1 MISTLSAAGR
11 TKDVLL
17 LLQHAHKSGVQPDE
31 IMYSVCL
38 QAPILQSPLD
48 MSLCCKLTR
57 ALTFQNVSC
66 RHCVSTT
73 PRSPTFAVCCSR
85 RLRRAP
91 RLRPHPHSR
100 RRRMLPPAR
109 GRGFRVWWQGRG
121 QVRGRGRGRER
132 G

>member
-1 MISTLSAAGR
+1 MHRYIHTLDPAYTHTQVYTSMISTLSAAGR

-57 ALTFQNVSC
+57 ALTCQNV
-66 RHCVSTT
+66 CV
-73 PRSPTFAVCCSR
+73 
-85 RLRRAP
+85 
-91 RLRPHPHSR
+91 
-100 RRRMLPPAR
+100 
-109 GRGFRVWWQGRG
+109 
-121 QVRGRGRGRER
+121 
-132 G
+132 